1 MGSDSSGLVGQMLGS
16 IKRLFAKQGIDRDL
30 SAIAEWAQRRGFG
43 FKRVRNEDGFVI
55 DGLLEGKTWRLEWG
69 PPQRAYIFGHELRL
83 RMELSLPSDMQM
95 LLLSRPLMDVLERQ
109 TYELYTDNVQTQMGS
124 STPEEM
130 RWLVMFPKL
139 DLGNLKSLRGRFGG
153 VASVPASGLEW
164 IEGPLANQLEANLD
178 GLLNGDPA
186 FVLMT
191 LRSRAYLRLQLV
203 SPTPDAVSA
212 SIGLFETAVAQALR
226 VGSRHADAA
235 SGWHNSS
242 GGTTTAWQSI
252 HGDVPA
258 SSGTPPVTPKRR

>member
-16 IKRLFAKQGIDRDL
+16 IKRLFGKQGIERDL

-43 FKRVRNEDGFVI
+43 FKRVRGEDGFVI

-83 RMELSLPSDMQM
+83 RMELALPSDMQM

-139 DLGNLKSLRGRFGG
+139 NLSQLKGLRGRFGG
-153 VASVPASGLEW
+153 VASAPASGLEW

-212 SIGLFETAVAQALR
+212 SIALFETAVAQALR
-226 VGSRHADAA
+226 IGSLHADAA
-235 SGWHNSS
+235 SSGWNNSS
-242 GGTTTAWQSI
+242 GDQTAWQSI
-252 HGDVPA
+252 HGDVPT
-258 SSGTPPVTPKRR
+258 SSGATKRR